1 MVPHL
6 DFSIL
11 SIPKEKKKTFHGI
24 IGDLL
29 NGDVNIILTNHKA
42 LLETYITVL
51 SIFYKRK

>member
-11 SIPKEKKKTFHGI
+11 SSPKENNKAFHGI

-29 NGDVNIILTNHKA
+29 NGDVNIILENHKA
-42 LLETYITVL
+42 LLETYIVVL
-51 SIFYKRK
+51 SVFVQN